1 MIVKDTNNTDVP
13 DPGEMIIKGGGIINN
28 KLHRS
33 NVESVRVSK
42 FAYSRYVEDYVAD
55 SATPDTIVN
64 YLPFDKEGS
73 IFRIKDSEYRVDYDD
88 TTPAITQTDD
98 YFDIALEPRA
108 VETGNFID
116 SDPDVHV
123 GMMVVKTDNFD
134 LNASSYMTVD
144 GVDPLGQSPDGKRR
158 FTDLIH
164 SHGGFRFEKDYND
177 SVIND
182 VTGVV
187 EFTDVDGV
195 IKRGNNEIVKFE
207 NDKTTIN
214 RKVFDWGAKL

>member
-1 MIVKDTNNTDVP
+1 MSKTMLPTVKVP
-13 DPGEMIIKGGGIINN
+13 RHYCQ
-28 KLHRS
+28 LS
-33 NVESVRVSK
+33 S
-42 FAYSRYVEDYVAD
+42 
-55 SATPDTIVN
+55 
-64 YLPFDKEGS
+64 FDKEGS
-73 IFRIKDSEYRVDYDD
+73 IFRIKDSEYSVDYDD

-108 VETGNFID
+108 VENCNFID
-116 SDPDVHV
+116 TDPDVHV
-123 GMMVVKTDNFD
+123 GMMVIKTDNFD
-134 LNASSYMTVD
+134 QEASRYMTVD

-158 FTDLIH
+158 FTEMIH

-214 RKVFDWGAKL
+214 RKKSPESGAKL